1 MKKIDKLIIKS
12 FIGPLLLTFALAVF
26 VLLMN
31 FLWKYVDDLVGRG
44 LDMWVIAKLLF
55 YASATFVPMA
65 LPIATLFASIMTMGN
80 FGERYELVAMKAGG
94 IPTSRIMR
102 PLLVLVCGL
111 TILAFGF
118 ANNVM
123 PYAVLQ
129 QKRTLY
135 SIKNKKPSISIK
147 PSEYYSGLEGYVLRV
162 DEKSKD
168 GKTMYGIT
176 IYDHSESVGNNCV
189 TVAERGEMFTTPDE
203 QYMIFNLYD
212 GYSYREEVSGENYYS
227 RPMMRIKFDEQQ
239 MRFDLS
245 GFALEDVDEDYF
257 KGSYQMMNVVQL
269 DEAIDTLEL
278 DKSNKRSD
286 FQNQMISRMPTFE
299 KYRTRGDTV
308 KIAKTGYSYR
318 RAMDTMSES
327 QREHLKNTALNNA
340 RMVNEDISMYDQ
352 MQSGDQEYLNKHYIE
367 WHQKFTLS
375 FACFVLFLI
384 GAPFGSIIR
393 KGGLGWP
400 LVASVMFFLLY
411 YVITT
416 IARKSIVESALP
428 PTGMWISTLILL
440 PIGVLFTLK
449 ATTDSPLFDASS
461 WMKFFETHFPFKKR
475 NKDKS
480 DENPSALQ

>member
-44 LDMWVIAKLLF
+44 ISLWIIAKLMF

-65 LPIATLFASIMTMGN
+65 LPISTLFASIMTMGN

-94 IPTSRIMR
+94 ISVRRIMQ
-102 PLLVLVCGL
+102 PLLIIVTLL

-135 SIKNKKPSISIK
+135 SITNTKPTINIK
-147 PSEYYSGLEGYVLRV
+147 PSEFYSGIDGYVIRI
-162 DEKSKD
+162 DEKDKRD
-168 GKTMYGIT
+168 DKTVYGVT
-176 IYDHSESVGNNCV
+176 IYDHTDGTGNNCV
-189 TVAERGEMFTTPDE
+189 TVAEKGEMLTTADG
-203 QYMIFNLYD
+203 QYMIFNLYN
-212 GYSYREEVSGENYYS
+212 GHSYREEVTGENWS
-227 RPMMRIKFDEQQ
+227 TRPMTRIQFDKQQ
-239 MRFDLS
+239 LKFDLS
-245 GFALEDVDEDYF
+245 GFGLASVDDDFF
-257 KGSYQMMNVVQL
+257 KGSYQMMNVLQL
-269 DEAIDTLEL
+269 DEAIDTLEEEQDNKRLDFEKMVASRISTYNRFYANDTAKVFSKKYDYKAIFDTL
-278 DKSNKRSD
+278 DKSVREN
-286 FQNQMISRMPTFE
+286 I
-299 KYRTRGDTV
+299 
-308 KIAKTGYSYR
+308 R
-318 RAMDTMSES
+318 RNA
-327 QREHLKNTALNNA
+327 LLTARA
-340 RMVNEDISMYDQ
+340 ATEDIGLYEQ
-352 MQSGDQEYLNKHYIE
+352 MRGGDIEYINKHYIE

-400 LVASVMFFLLY
+400 LVASVLFFLIY

-416 IARKSIVESALP
+416 ITRKAIIESALP
-428 PTGMWISTLILL
+428 SVGMWISTAILL
-440 PIGVLFTLK
+440 PVGILLTLK

-461 WMKFFETHFPFKKR
+461 WRKYFETHWPFGKKEQP
-475 NKDKS
+475 K
-480 DENPSALQ
+480 

>member
-1 MKKIDKLIIKS
+1 MKKIDRLIIKS

-44 LDMWVIAKLLF
+44 LDMWIIAKLLF
-55 YASATFVPMA
+55 YASITFVPMA

-80 FGERYELVAMKAGG
+80 FGEKYELVAMKAGG
-94 IPTSRIMR
+94 ISVRRIMA
-102 PLLVLVCGL
+102 PLVVIVILI

-118 ANNVM
+118 ANNIM

-135 SIKNKKPSISIK
+135 SITNTKPAINIK
-147 PSEYYSGLEGYVLRV
+147 PSEYYAGIEGYVIRI
-162 DEKSKD
+162 DEKDKRD
-168 GKTMYGIT
+168 DKTLYGVT
-176 IYDHSESVGNNCV
+176 VYDHTDGMGNNCV
-189 TVAERGEMFTTPDE
+189 TVAEKGEMLNTPDGH
-203 QYMIFNLYD
+203 YMIFNMYN
-212 GYSYREEVSGENYYS
+212 GYSYREETGGEHWKS
-227 RPMMRIKFDEQQ
+227 RPMTRIKFDRQQ
-239 MRFDLS
+239 IKFDLS
-245 GFALEDVDEDYF
+245 GFNLASVDDDFF

-278 DKSNKRSD
+278 DQDGKRLAFLDNMRSRMGSYRLICEHD
-286 FQNQMISRMPTFE
+286 SLAKAENTKYQYKKYMDTLDDNVKGHISR
-299 KYRTRGDTV
+299 
-308 KIAKTGYSYR
+308 
-318 RAMDTMSES
+318 
-327 QREHLKNTALNNA
+327 NALHSA
-340 RMVNEDISMYDQ
+340 RMATEDIGLYDQ
-352 MQSGDQEYLNKHYIE
+352 MRGGDREYINKHYIE

-400 LVASVMFFLLY
+400 LVASVFFFLMY

-416 IARKSIVESALP
+416 IARKAIIESALP
-428 PTGMWISTLILL
+428 TTGMWISTAVML
-440 PIGVLFTLK
+440 PIGILLTLK

-461 WMKFFETHFPFKKR
+461 WAKFFERHWPFGK
-475 NKDKS
+475 KDKS
-480 DENPSALQ
+480 K